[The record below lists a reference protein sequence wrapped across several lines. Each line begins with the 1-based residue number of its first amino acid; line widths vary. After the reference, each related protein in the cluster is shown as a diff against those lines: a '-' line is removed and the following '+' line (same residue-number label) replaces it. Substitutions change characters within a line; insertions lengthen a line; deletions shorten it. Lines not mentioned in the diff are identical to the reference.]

1 MVLNFTFHLF
11 RALLNAALS
20 IYAFIK
26 GWIFIA
32 ICYAIISCID
42 FADHVALINEFND
55 DGDDNNLNTSAWGG
69 DYCGKNTRD
78 SVSTL

>member
-1 MVLNFTFHLF
+1 MVLNFTLHLF

-42 FADHVALINEFND
+42 FADHITLIDEFD
-55 DGDDNNLNTSAWGG
+55 DDDDNNLNTSAWGG

>member
-1 MVLNFTFHLF
+1 MVLNFTLHLF

-42 FADHVALINEFND
+42 FAEHVTLINEFND
-55 DGDDNNLNTSAWGG
+55 DGDDNDLNTSA
-69 DYCGKNTRD
+69 
-78 SVSTL
+78 

>member
-1 MVLNFTFHLF
+1 MVFNFTFSLF

-20 IYAFIK
+20 IYAFIQ

-32 ICYAIISCID
+32 ICYAIISCVD

-55 DGDDNNLNTSAWGG
+55 DDDNDLNTSA
-69 DYCGKNTRD
+69 
-78 SVSTL
+78 